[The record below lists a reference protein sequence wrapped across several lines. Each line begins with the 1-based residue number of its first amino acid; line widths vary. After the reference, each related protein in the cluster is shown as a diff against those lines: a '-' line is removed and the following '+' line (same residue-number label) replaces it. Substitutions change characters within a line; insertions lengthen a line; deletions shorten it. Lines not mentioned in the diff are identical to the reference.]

1 MMGRAGEK
9 WTMKARNYRE
19 VKGQAYTRK
28 KYMRGTPSSK
38 IVKFTM
44 GDTSGSYKY
53 QARLIAEKE
62 VQIRHN
68 ALEAARV
75 ATNRVLSEKL
85 GNNYHLKILPYPHV
99 VLRENKMIF
108 GAHADRLQQGMR
120 RSFGKAIGTAARVE
134 PDQVLITVRVK
145 ANAVETA
152 KASLKRGSAKLPLPC
167 KIVVEKLQ
175 SSEVTSKAE
184 META

>member
-1 MMGRAGEK
+1 
-9 WTMKARNYRE
+9 MKAHNYRE

-28 KYMRGTPSSK
+28 KYIRGSPSSK

-53 QARLIAEKE
+53 QARLIAEKQ

-75 ATNRVLSEKL
+75 ASNRVLSEKL
-85 GNNYHLKILPYPHV
+85 GTNYLLKILPFPHV

-108 GAHADRLQQGMR
+108 GAHADRLQDGMR
-120 RSFGKAIGTAARVE
+120 NSFGKAIGLAARVKSN
-134 PDQVLITVRVK
+134 QAIII
-145 ANAVETA
+145 ANVNEDGLKFATQA
-152 KASLKRGSAKLPLPC
+152 LKRGGAKLPTPC
-167 KIVVEKLQ
+167 RIVIKKL
-175 SSEVTSKAE
+175 EG
-184 META
+184 

>member
-1 MMGRAGEK
+1 
-9 WTMKARNYRE
+9 MKARNYRE

-28 KYMRGTPSSK
+28 KYIRGSPVSK

-44 GDTSGSYKY
+44 GDTSSNYKY
-53 QARLIAEKE
+53 QARLIAEKA

-68 ALEAARV
+68 ALESARV
-75 ATNRVLSEKL
+75 ASNRVLSEKL
-85 GNNYHLKILPYPHV
+85 GKDYHLKILPYPHV

-134 PDQVLITVRVK
+134 PEQTLITVKVK
-145 ANAVETA
+145 ATAVDTA
-152 KASLKRGSAKLPLPC
+152 KESLKRGSAKLPIPC
-167 KIVVEKLQ
+167 KIIVEKIQ
-175 SSEVTSKAE
+175 SPDVPDKTEMGKA
-184 META
+184 

>member
-1 MMGRAGEK
+1 
-9 WTMKARNYRE
+9 MKARNYRR

-28 KYMRGTPSSK
+28 KYIRGSPAPK

-44 GDTSGSYKY
+44 GDPRGDYEF

-75 ATNRVLSEKL
+75 ATNRILSEKL
-85 GNNYHLKILPYPHV
+85 GTSYLLRILPYPHV

-108 GAHADRLQQGMR
+108 GAHADRLQDGMR
-120 RSFGKAIGTAARVE
+120 NAFGKAVGVAARVKV
-134 PDQVLITVRVK
+134 DQALIMININKDGIEVAK
-145 ANAVETA
+145 TA
-152 KASLKRGSAKLPLPC
+152 LKRGGAKLPTPC
-167 KIVVEKLQ
+167 RIVVEKLGD
-175 SSEVTSKAE
+175 
-184 META
+184 

>member
-1 MMGRAGEK
+1 
-9 WTMKARNYRE
+9 MKARNYRR

-28 KYMRGTPSSK
+28 KYIRGSPAPK

-44 GDTSGSYKY
+44 GDPRGDYEF

-75 ATNRVLSEKL
+75 ATNRVLAEKL
-85 GNNYHLKILPYPHV
+85 GTSYLLRILPYPHV

-108 GAHADRLQQGMR
+108 GAHADRLQDGMR
-120 RSFGKAIGTAARVE
+120 NAFGKAVGVAARVKV
-134 PDQVLITVRVK
+134 DQALIMININKDGIEVAK
-145 ANAVETA
+145 TA
-152 KASLKRGSAKLPLPC
+152 LKRGGAKLPTPC
-167 KIVVEKLQ
+167 RIVVEKLGD
-175 SSEVTSKAE
+175 
-184 META
+184 